1 MGILFIVATPI
12 GNLQDITLRAIDILK
27 REEYIACEDTRMA
40 AKLLR
45 SIGVRGDKMLVSYF
59 EHNEEKRIPNI
70 INVLKNGKNVVLIS
84 DAGTPGISDPGFRL
98 IREALRE
105 GIRVESIPGPSALT
119 TALVASGLPTDKF
132 MFLGF
137 LPLKEGNRLK
147 LLQNLKKSLDLIETT
162 IIIYESPHK
171 IVKNLKSI
179 QDVFGDIDITVAREL
194 TKIYEDVR
202 EGKISKFI
210 DKYIESK
217 PKGEL
222 VVLFST
228 KELDPS

>member
-12 GNLQDITLRAIDILK
+12 GNLQDITLRAIEVLK

-40 AKLLR
+40 ARLLR
-45 SIGVRGDKMLVSYF
+45 HIGIRGDKMLVSYF

-70 INVLKNGKNVVLIS
+70 INVLKNGKNVALIS

-98 IREALRE
+98 IRAVLRE
-105 GIRVESIPGPSALT
+105 GIRVEAIPGPSALT

-132 MFLGF
+132 LFLGF
-137 LPLKEGNRLK
+137 LPLKEGNRIR
-147 LLQNLKKSLDLIETT
+147 LLQNLKKGLKLIESTV
-162 IIIYESPHK
+162 IIYESPHK

-179 QDVFGDIDITVAREL
+179 MDVFGDIEITVAREL
-194 TKIYEDVR
+194 TKIYEEVR
-202 EGKISKFI
+202 TENVSVFI
-210 DKYIESK
+210 TKYSENK

-222 VVLFST
+222 VVLFT
-228 KELDPS
+228 IKDLNPS